1 MYVGKKRVEKEK
13 KEMGGDLAGW
23 RLKSRVPRSR
33 TLQNSEP
40 IFHPSVKKRRRCVFP
55 YIREKRVRNDNNSGD
70 LSLPPFSRTEPKK
83 AP

>member
-1 MYVGKKRVEKEK
+1 
-13 KEMGGDLAGW
+13 MGGDLAGW

-40 IFHPSVKKRRRCVFP
+40 IFHPSVKKEEDAFSRMYV
-55 YIREKRVRNDNNSGD
+55 KKGVRNDNNSGD
-70 LSLPPFSRTEPKK
+70 LSLLFSRTESKK